1 MKKSLLF
8 IIVAVALLLVGG
20 GVFAALYFG
29 SPKAEKSVTKSDAK
43 FVLEDDM
50 VFYINV
56 DQLVQKSAI
65 NDVLTDGNRS
75 LLATMI
81 TADTY
86 DRSLTDYVE
95 TLLADLNNTGINTK
109 YPISCYVNLDTV
121 DGDEVGELTL
131 IAEVADANK
140 VDAFFEFTTDALG
153 ADVEIVRDGDMRYID
168 MYDFAIAY
176 NNSRLV
182 VVAYTYYDSMTDCD
196 KLIEEAM
203 ARPKVDWSAYAKY
216 DVAYT
221 MQIKP
226 LLDIIRAN
234 IQCNID
240 ETYEYLELYADEWEI
255 EWIEEEIESS
265 ESELER
271 INNIA
276 SLMDRDASITLGL
289 TFENGR
295 VVLDGRVEGVA
306 SEYTIGTKVSN
317 DHLAY
322 VGNDVIALLNMGV
335 NGEQVSEILMDNIT
349 PEYADMF
356 GLIRNDFNIY
366 FGVLCDAIKS
376 IDGDV
381 TVALYDIY
389 GSSYYGVSSVDAM
402 LAFNVKDDYIIS
414 NVAQFGEGTLRKM
427 GDNLFS
433 YNYNGNSFM
442 IGQQENCLFAT
453 LNSNFKTQSNPTSK
467 SAWVKDVAD
476 SYAYLVVDMDNLMD
490 NSYVSSLYRAELRKM
505 DQVGASYLDDFVESC
520 DYAYVTVDSPT
531 SAQMV
536 LVFDDK
542 HTNSLEHIVR
552 HVMPIVIREATS
564 QMF

>member
-8 IIVAVALLLVGG
+8 IIVAVVLLLVGG

-29 SPKAEKSVTKSDAK
+29 SPKAEKSVAKSDAK
-43 FVLEDDM
+43 FVLEDDV

-81 TADTY
+81 TADAY

-109 YPISCYVNLDTV
+109 YPISCYINTV
-121 DGDEVGELTL
+121 EYDEAGEFTL
-131 IAEVADANK
+131 IAEVVDANK
-140 VDAFFEFTTDALG
+140 LDAFFEFTTDALG
-153 ADVEIVRDGDMRYID
+153 VDVEIVRDGDMRYID
-168 MYDFAIAY
+168 MYDSAIAY
-176 NNSRLV
+176 NSNRLV
-182 VVAYTYYDSMTDCD
+182 AVGYTIFVSMPDCD

-221 MQIKP
+221 MLLNP
-226 LLDIIRAN
+226 LLDMRRAN
-234 IQCNID
+234 IQRNID
-240 ETYEYLELYADEWEI
+240 ESYEYLELYADEWEI

-265 ESELER
+265 ESLLER

-295 VVLDGRVEGVA
+295 VVLDGHVEGVA
-306 SEYTIGTKVSN
+306 SEYNIGTKVSN

-356 GLIRNDFNIY
+356 GLSRNEFNIY
-366 FGVLCDAIKS
+366 FGILCDAIKS

-381 TVALYDIY
+381 TVALNDIY

-414 NVAQFGEGTLRKM
+414 NVAQFGEGTLRRM

-453 LNSNFKTQSNPTSK
+453 LNSNFKTQSNPVSK

-490 NSYVSSLYRAELRKM
+490 NSYISSLYRAELRNM
-505 DQVGASYLDDFVESC
+505 DDVSASYLDDFVESC
-520 DYAYVTVDSPT
+520 DYVYVTVDTPT